1 MWLDLKCRSVYF
13 KINWSTSC
21 ATVWWGSRSS
31 FLISLSP
38 EEIFIGHSKSWIP
51 LGETEKNI
59 FSWTV
64 AEVKCSAC
72 SSSTPTILVQIQ
84 LNCLKWTKWTKKRPR
99 MVWFKNA
106 LFKMKDQTK
115 GFMKPLIQ
123 LDDGILVA
131 DAPLYQYPIAR
142 IVHRKNEF
150 LSKSTSS
157 SEGFCFQE
165 KGVLWSH

>member
-115 GFMKPLIQ
+115 GWSFYETTDPTRRWYSCGRCTI
-123 LDDGILVA
+123 IPVS
-131 DAPLYQYPIAR
+131 
-142 IVHRKNEF
+142 N
-150 LSKSTSS
+150 STNCSP
-157 SEGFCFQE
+157 
-165 KGVLWSH
+165 

>member
-72 SSSTPTILVQIQ
+72 SIAWNERNGRRKDPEWFGLKM
-84 LNCLKWTKWTKKRPR
+84 LFLKWRIKQKVDP
-99 MVWFKNA
+99 
-106 LFKMKDQTK
+106 
-115 GFMKPLIQ
+115 FMKPLIQ

>member
-1 MWLDLKCRSVYF
+1 
-13 KINWSTSC
+13 
-21 ATVWWGSRSS
+21 
-31 FLISLSP
+31 
-38 EEIFIGHSKSWIP
+38 
-51 LGETEKNI
+51 
-59 FSWTV
+59 
-64 AEVKCSAC
+64 
-72 SSSTPTILVQIQ
+72 
-84 LNCLKWTKWTKKRPR
+84 
-99 MVWFKNA
+99 
-106 LFKMKDQTK
+106 
-115 GFMKPLIQ
+115 MKPLIQ